1 MKDLVDRRGLNHGVK
16 AVRPYDEACGVCF
29 IQAVSVLNTLV
40 GAVSEGSNAGL
51 VNLRGIPP
59 NATHPHVIGDRVR
72 LAATLIWLSEY

>member
-40 GAVSEGSNAGL
+40 GAQSVK
-51 VNLRGIPP
+51 
-59 NATHPHVIGDRVR
+59 DRM
-72 LAATLIWLSEY
+72 LAL